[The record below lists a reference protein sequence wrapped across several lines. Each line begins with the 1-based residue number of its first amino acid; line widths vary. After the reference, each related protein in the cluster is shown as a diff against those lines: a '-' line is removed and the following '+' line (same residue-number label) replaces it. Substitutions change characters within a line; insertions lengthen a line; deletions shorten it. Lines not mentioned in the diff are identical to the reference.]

1 METFKISSENKKYS
15 ITRIIRIDENL
26 LKRLEE
32 LANKNNISTN
42 KLIIKCIE
50 FALKNME
57 QDEGY
62 TK

>member
-15 ITRIIRIDENL
+15 ITRTIRIDENL

>member
-1 METFKISSENKKYS
+1 METFKISTENKKYS
-15 ITRIIRIDENL
+15 ITRTIRIDENL
-26 LKRLEE
+26 LKILKE

-57 QDEGY
+57 QDESS

>member
-15 ITRIIRIDENL
+15 ITRTIRIDENL

-32 LANKNNISTN
+32 LANKNNISFN

>member
-1 METFKISSENKKYS
+1 METFKISTENKKYS
-15 ITRIIRIDENL
+15 ITRTIRIDENL
-26 LKRLEE
+26 LKKLEE

-57 QDEGY
+57 QDESS